1 MNDFITL
8 GAEKKFTS
16 DTFSFSSIEHAVSLS
31 KALYFERY
39 HDKKVDMKALEDLE
53 YSSEEEKIWDGFR
66 YAVLLNASYYKV
78 MQDEELKQ
86 KLLATGDE
94 PLFYVSDDCENL
106 FGRALME
113 LRDEIRRLT
122 KNIDRID
129 WEFTEYLK
137 RAPWW

>member
-8 GAEKKFTS
+8 GDVKKFTS
-16 DTFSFSSIEHAVSLS
+16 DTFSFSSIEHALNLS

-39 HDKKVDMKALEDLE
+39 HDKKVDLKALEDLE
-53 YSSEEEKIWDGFR
+53 YSSEEENIWDGFG
-66 YAVLLNASYYKV
+66 YTVLLNASYYKV
-78 MQDEELKQ
+78 MQDEELIQ
-86 KLLATGDE
+86 KLLSTGDE
-94 PLFYVSDDCENL
+94 PLVYVSDDSENL

-122 KNIDRID
+122 QNIDRID

-137 RAPWW
+137 HVPWM